1 MSNIKFYDSI
11 IKEVD
16 GKIESVNNGNLVRE
30 KDVYNI
36 IEAIFGLDINRYKR
50 DLVTNENIQSTE
62 WRANLKKR
70 CDFYNEYF
78 FLKSRYNSI
87 HTAIL
92 NSDDEKEIEHL
103 KNKASILGQYLEMLE
118 HDAKTKGYK
127 DIIDFNYNNLSYKWY
142 YLLKLK

>member
-16 GKIESVNNGNLVRE
+16 DKIELVDKGNWVRE
-30 KDVYNI
+30 NDVYNI

-50 DLVTNENIQSTE
+50 DLENGETIQSTE
-62 WRANLKKR
+62 WRANFKKR

-92 NSDDEKEIEHL
+92 NSTDEKEVEQL
-103 KNKASILGQYLEMLE
+103 KNKASILGQYLGMLE
-118 HDAKTKGYK
+118 HDAEAKGYD
-127 DIIDFNYNNLSYKWY
+127 DIVEFNYNNLSY
-142 YLLKLK
+142 